1 MTFKERALLAVQRGL
16 SIIPCEPN
24 GKGPLRGAKSRTNT
38 VAGVEGF
45 AAAVPENANYG
56 VCSDETFTI
65 LETDDVRK
73 LISLLGPIPRTLT
86 VSARQNRGYWIFRQ
100 TEKTLAVK
108 NCPTAPGL
116 FEWRHVN
123 QYCVGFGSVH
133 PITQQPYK
141 IVVDTDPIPFPDDL
155 VDKLLTLDKQ
165 HASGRT
171 GSTGEVNQNAYTILR
186 KKYLENLNPNDMF
199 GLDLTISDGRHPTM
213 LSVAGFL
220 HDGTRN
226 EEMLTGL
233 IMGLWEEYCDRPARG
248 GEIEEIVQHA
258 MKGTPCDF
266 TLPEGH
272 PALEQ
277 LSDGLKLFGTQAEYE
292 QHMKDKL
299 YAEFTTTQNEQKCDD
314 YVPEPAED
322 PIYPLK
328 VWKGTDYAEFAEIC
342 SRNNFIPKEFLIEAL
357 KTVTGAVIG
366 HQLSA
371 PDIEG
376 CIPRFY
382 TVLMGGAGSG
392 KGTSISWAAS
402 VFKDVTIEG
411 LQMVNLI
418 WSPATKIQ
426 DVPWTELGVC
436 EEGFNSAPGMQR
448 SNEKGQT
455 RWLQTFEEL
464 DHLIEGSG
472 IEGSG
477 KSLMGVN
484 RQLYDREEFST
495 TTTGK
500 RDAIAGKAQNSILAA
515 TTPELWSDMFAGKQV
530 RGSGL
535 FQRFNL
541 LASPEGRRKGSL
553 RRPNLE
559 AFKTDFVSRV
569 LLLEKQPRK
578 LEIEDAAIE
587 AMDQWFTQEKFNEL
601 DGEVR
606 GRLNVLGWRNALHIA
621 WQRDSG
627 SITVSHMLDAIELS
641 DYQLAMRLRHT
652 PAEGENQDALVENKI
667 QVYVK
672 ANKWVNRRDAVRQL
686 NLNRYGRSRI
696 ERAITNLVNAGE
708 IQLFEESGSA
718 DGRGRKSLFL
728 KWLD

>member
-1 MTFKERALLAVQRGL
+1 MTFKERALEAVKRNF

-38 VAGVEGF
+38 VDGVDAF
-45 AAAVPENANYG
+45 AATVPENSNYG
-56 VCSDETFTI
+56 ICGDDTFTI

-73 LISLLGPIPRTLT
+73 LVSLLGPIPKTLT
-86 VSARQNRGYWIFRQ
+86 VSARPNRGYWIFRQ
-100 TEKTLAVK
+100 TEKTRAIK

-123 QYCVGFGSVH
+123 QYCVGFGSIH
-133 PITQQPYK
+133 PETKQSYRL
-141 IVVDTDPIPFPDDL
+141 VVDTEPIPFPDHL
-155 VDKLLTLDKQ
+155 VDRLLELDKQ
-165 HASGRT
+165 APRGRS
-171 GSTGEVNQNAYTILR
+171 GSTGEVNQDAYTALR
-186 KKYLENLNPNDMF
+186 TKYLTNLKPEEMF
-199 GLDLTISDGRHPTM
+199 GLGLTISDGRHPTM

-220 HDGTRN
+220 HDGERD
-226 EEMLTGL
+226 EETLTDLVGR
-233 IMGLWEEYCDRPARG
+233 LWDEYCDRPERE
-248 GEIEEIVQHA
+248 GEVRKIVQHA
-258 MKGTPCDF
+258 MKGKPCEF

-277 LSDGLKLFGTQAEYE
+277 LSDGLKLFGTKEEYE

-299 YAEFTTTQNEQKCDD
+299 YVQYVTQNEQKCEN
-314 YVPEPAED
+314 YEALSEEPV
-322 PIYPLK
+322 YP
-328 VWKGTDYAEFAEIC
+328 VEIWKGTDYAEFAEIC
-342 SRNNFIPKEFLIEAL
+342 SRGNYIPKEFLIETL
-357 KTVTGAVIG
+357 KTVTGAVVG

-411 LQMVNLI
+411 LKMVNLI
-418 WSPATKIQ
+418 WSPASKIQ
-426 DVPWTELGVC
+426 DVPWVEIGVC

-448 SNEKGQT
+448 SNENGQK

-500 RDAIAGKAQNSILAA
+500 RDAIAGQAQNTILAA

-541 LASPEGRRKGSL
+541 LASQEDRRKGSL
-553 RRPNLE
+553 RKPQLD

-569 LLLEKQPRK
+569 ILLDKHPRK
-578 LEIEDAAIE
+578 LGIEDAAIS
-587 AMDQWFTQEKFNEL
+587 AMDDWFTQEKFNEI

-606 GRLNVLGWRNALHIA
+606 GRLNVLGWRNALHLA
-621 WQRDSG
+621 WQRDQG
-627 SITVSHMLDAIELS
+627 IVTVANMLDAIKLS
-641 DYQLAMRLRHT
+641 EYQLAIRLRHT
-652 PAEGENQDALVENKI
+652 PAEGENQGALVENKI
-667 QVYVK
+667 QNYVK
-672 ANKWVNRRDAVRQL
+672 AHKWITRREVIRNL
-686 NLNRYGRSRI
+686 NLNRYGRYAV
-696 ERAITNLVNAGE
+696 ERAIANLQTSEE
-708 IQLFEESGSA
+708 IQVFEESTG
-718 DGRGRKSLFL
+718 GKKKTIYL
-728 KWLD
+728 KWVS

>member
-45 AAAVPENANYG
+45 AAVVPENANYG

-100 TEKTLAVK
+100 TEKTLAIK

-123 QYCVGFGSVH
+123 QYCVGFGSIH

-155 VDKLLTLDKQ
+155 VDKLLALDKQ

-171 GSTGEVNQNAYTILR
+171 GSTGEVNQDAYTILR

-226 EEMLTGL
+226 EEMLTG
-233 IMGLWEEYCDRPARG
+233 IVTRLWEEYCDRPARG

-272 PALEQ
+272 PALE
-277 LSDGLKLFGTQAEYE
+277 SKWIDGLKIFSTE
-292 QHMKDKL
+292 
-299 YAEFTTTQNEQKCDD
+299 AEFNDALKERLLREHQAAQAKVNEA
-314 YVPEPAED
+314 PAEAAED
-322 PIYPLK
+322 PIYPLQI
-328 VWKGTDYAEFAEIC
+328 WKGTDYANFAEIC
-342 SRNNFIPKEFLIEAL
+342 TRNNFIPPEFLIESV
-357 KTVTGAVIG
+357 KTVTGAIVG
-366 HQLSA
+366 HQISA

-392 KGTSISWAAS
+392 KGTSIAYAMS
-402 VFKDVTIEG
+402 VFKDVMIEG
-411 LQMVNLI
+411 LKMVNLI
-418 WSPATKIQ
+418 WSPTTKIE
-426 DVPWTELGVC
+426 DVPWREIGVC
-436 EEGFNSAPGMQR
+436 EEPFNSAPGMQR
-448 SNEKGQT
+448 SNEKGQN
-455 RWLQTFEEL
+455 RWLQPFEEL

-477 KSLMGVN
+477 KALMGVN
-484 RQLYDREEFST
+484 RQLYDREEFAT

-541 LASPEGRRKGSL
+541 IVSHDGRRKGGL
-553 RRPNLE
+553 RRPKLD
-559 AFKTDFVSRV
+559 AFKTDFVSRI
-569 LLLEKQPRK
+569 LLLEKQPRT
-578 LEIEDAAIE
+578 LEVEDGAIS
-587 AMDQWFTQEKFNEL
+587 AMDDWFTQEKFDEM

-606 GRLNVLGWRNALHIA
+606 GRLNVLAWRNALHLA
-621 WQRDSG
+621 WQRDQG
-627 SITVSHMLDAIELS
+627 AITTETILNAIKLS
-641 DYQLAMRLRHT
+641 DYQLEMRLRHT
-652 PAEGENQDALVENKI
+652 PAEGESQDALVENKI
-667 QVYVK
+667 RRFIQTERRTT
-672 ANKWVNRRDAVRQL
+672 RRDLVRRL
-686 NLNRYGRSRI
+686 NLHRYGTFKIDRALNLLAATREVQITEEERSGPPT
-696 ERAITNLVNAGE
+696 ITLAWIG
-708 IQLFEESGSA
+708 
-718 DGRGRKSLFL
+718 D
-728 KWLD
+728 